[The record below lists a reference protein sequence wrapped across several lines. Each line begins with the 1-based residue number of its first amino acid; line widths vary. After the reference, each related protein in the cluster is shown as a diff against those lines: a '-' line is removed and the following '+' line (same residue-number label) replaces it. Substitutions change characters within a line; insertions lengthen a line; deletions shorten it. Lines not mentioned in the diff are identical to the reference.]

1 MLFNDWLNMKL
12 KEVGKTWHDFTK
24 AGIGGQTMYN
34 IQHGKYRTLKDG
46 TCQKLAL
53 VLELCQGDIRDA
65 IAQSIK
71 EEDAPKEMEEEIDEL
86 PFSDL
91 EEEEKQEEPDAKWC
105 KDRLK
110 EDMPE
115 KVKVKEEALNVPKIH
130 INQKIVKDFE
140 NIAQEIGEQAKQTIM
155 TMQDAMSCM
164 GLEMPESDPVNHPA
178 HYTQGGIECI
188 EAIEASMSKE
198 AFAGYLKGNMLKYVW
213 RYQHKGGVEDLRKAQ
228 WYLNRLIEEV
238 EK

>member
-91 EEEEKQEEPDAKWC
+91 EEEEKQEEPDVKWC

-130 INQKIVKDFE
+130 ISQKIVKDFE